1 MNPAKSQALP
11 TLNPSADVKTWQQ
24 RGDTAVF
31 PLQLPCPQNCPG
43 THQQIPGIT
52 AHFKKLTVSQP
63 VKKYPAFYGI
73 RRLTAV
79 TEIKKYNAL
88 GKDP

>member
-1 MNPAKSQALP
+1 MNPANSQALP
-11 TLNPSADVKTWQQ
+11 TLNPSADVKIWQ
-24 RGDTAVF
+24 
-31 PLQLPCPQNCPG
+31 PPYSLYNIKLPWYP
-43 THQQIPGIT
+43 HQQIPGIT
-52 AHFKKLTVSQP
+52 AHFEKLTVSQP

-79 TEIKKYNAL
+79 TEIKNNKYNAL